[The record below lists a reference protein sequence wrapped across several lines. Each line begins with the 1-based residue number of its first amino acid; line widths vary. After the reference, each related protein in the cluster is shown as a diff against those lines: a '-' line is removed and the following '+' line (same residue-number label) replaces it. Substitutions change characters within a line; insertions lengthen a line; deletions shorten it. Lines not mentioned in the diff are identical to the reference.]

1 MIQPTAVPSYTHRTV
16 LLQEAIDA
24 LNIEGGRTHGVYI
37 DGTFGRGG
45 HSRAILKRLNTQGHL
60 IAFDKDLEAISA
72 AHTISDTRFE
82 IIHDSFSNLDAAL
95 HTRHISHI
103 DGILLDLGISSP
115 QIDDATRGFSF
126 RYDGPLD
133 MRMDTSRG
141 ISAAEWIAT
150 APEENIKTIIR
161 DYGEERFAPQIAK
174 AIVTQRN
181 IHPITQTRALAN
193 LIDQV
198 VKTREPGKDK
208 ATRTFQAI
216 RIHINQELTDL
227 TQALE
232 KAFSYLAPEG
242 RLVVISFHSLEDR
255 IVKKFMAD
263 KAHVIQPDR
272 RLPIQA
278 KDLPQPQL
286 LLISKIKPTKEE
298 ITHNPRARSAILRVA
313 QRLPCLQQGGL

>member
-1 MIQPTAVPSYTHRTV
+1 
-16 LLQEAIDA
+16 
-24 LNIEGGRTHGVYI
+24 
-37 DGTFGRGG
+37 
-45 HSRAILKRLNTQGHL
+45 
-60 IAFDKDLEAISA
+60 
-72 AHTISDTRFE
+72 
-82 IIHDSFSNLDAAL
+82 
-95 HTRHISHI
+95 
-103 DGILLDLGISSP
+103 
-115 QIDDATRGFSF
+115 
-126 RYDGPLD
+126 